1 MTVKNLSQLT
11 KLFTYDAITAAAEPS
26 VVFQL
31 FSGKMFENRV
41 NSCFYKKNIFQDLT
55 HYLKYLFVFVIF
67 FYIFFVYHIARS
79 ISLSENQQLA
89 VYPKTN
95 GCS

>member
-41 NSCFYKKNIFQDLT
+41 NSYFYKKNIFQNLT
-55 HYLKYLFVFVIF
+55 HCLKYLFYATCNNFLIS
-67 FYIFFVYHIARS
+67 FFV
-79 ISLSENQQLA
+79 LA
-89 VYPKTN
+89 I
-95 GCS
+95 